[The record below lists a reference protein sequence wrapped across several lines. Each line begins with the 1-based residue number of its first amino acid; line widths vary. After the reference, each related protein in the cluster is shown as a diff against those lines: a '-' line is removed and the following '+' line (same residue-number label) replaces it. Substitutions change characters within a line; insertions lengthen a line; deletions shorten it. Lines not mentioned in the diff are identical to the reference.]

1 MHLVVPSLTEQ
12 DCVVVDSTAV
22 SCPWLNGTGRDWAE
36 LLQITLLC
44 TALHWTSFDCNW
56 LIWTWAM
63 LDQMYLVGREWIEI
77 RLDGTELAQNP
88 LNVLDRT
95 SVEWS
100 GLDWT
105 EPDSTSEPCFEHTNY
120 VTMGIVLVFLN
131 LSHNWILTVNR
142 HLWTFWWAADCAL
155 FENTSFFCTENGK
168 LLREK
173 KVLKY

>member
-95 SVEWS
+95 SES
-100 GLDWT
+100 
-105 EPDSTSEPCFEHTNY
+105 CFEHTNY

-155 FENTSFFCTENGK
+155 FESTSFFCTENGK